1 MCSWENVY
9 RGLANEAKERA
20 AHATNPSIRDNFEGV
35 AKEWSTLA
43 VWAELRPK
51 SSTPARRQN

>member
-20 AHATNPSIRDNFEGV
+20 AHATNPSIKDNFEEV
-35 AKEWSTLA
+35 AKEWSALA
-43 VWAELRPK
+43 VWADLKQK